1 MSTLE
6 IVSPTIVDGIEFYV
20 SADGKQSGV
29 SQAGLARLCGVGT
42 STINQISTDV
52 QGSGA
57 SAKAPVEL
65 VKQLSRNTFHLPL
78 TSTKQVKVIDSKAAA
93 RIIRYYAFETKRP
106 TKEAKYSLGKFA
118 EIGIDTWIKEVTGF
132 AESNDIAGM
141 FKSISSQLNL
151 MASEITEMKVQLIQ
165 TEGYRAARV
174 ELGGL
179 REWMETI
186 EAKEFLESSKKIDEA
201 EPVYT
206 LNEWALMAQ
215 DGLILSRSN
224 KHSIANMVSS
234 VYKMMA
240 LEMPPKKQMLN
251 AKGHKLPP
259 LSKPTQ
265 RNILYFSIFATQNWW
280 QNLIRPTKLT
290 LISFLHRASASY

>member
-259 LSKPTQ
+259 VQAYPEKHFVLLNLCYSK
-265 RNILYFSIFATQNWW
+265 LVA
-280 QNLIRPTKLT
+280 KLN
-290 LISFLHRASASY
+290 

>member
-1 MSTLE
+1 MPTLE
-6 IVSPTIVDGIEFYV
+6 VVSPTIVDGIEFYV

-29 SQAGLARLCGVGT
+29 SQAGLARLCGVSAG
-42 STINQISTDV
+42 TINQLSTEM
-52 QGSGA
+52 QGSNVV
-57 SAKAPVEL
+57 AKTPQNL
-65 VKQLSRNTFHLPL
+65 LKDLSGKPFHLLL
-78 TSTKQVKVIDSKAAA
+78 TSNKQVKVIDSKAAA

-179 REWMETI
+179 REWMEGI
-186 EAKEFLESSKKIDEA
+186 EAKEFLEASKKIDEA

-240 LEMPPKKQMLN
+240 LEMPSKKQLLN
-251 AKGHKLPP
+251 TKGHKLPP
-259 LSKPTQ
+259 VQAYPEKHFVLLNMCYSK
-265 RNILYFSIFATQNWW
+265 LVA
-280 QNLIRPTKLT
+280 KLN
-290 LISFLHRASASY
+290 